1 MTASGLLAGLA
12 FPGGITGKSILAPLD
27 IFPTLFS
34 SFRYLDPQAGGVPQ
48 NHHIIDQA
56 TYDLPIQ
63 HLIYQSI
70 RQGILPWWDPYTYGG
85 RPLLAD
91 AHINGTD
98 PIRVLLYQLAPFIL
112 AYNWNLMLK
121 SILSGLGMFLLLRFL
136 GHPMVLSI
144 LLGLSFQFAG
154 CFALFFGHPWIQAS
168 FLYYP
173 FIWMSWSRKLS
184 VPGHRNQLV
193 GPGLCALV
201 FF

>member
-1 MTASGLLAGLA
+1 MGTKPDRHRSGRLKARLPVLFFLTASGLLAGLA

-85 RPLLAD
+85 
-91 AHINGTD
+91 
-98 PIRVLLYQLAPFIL
+98 APFGRCP
-112 AYNWNLMLK
+112 Y
-121 SILSGLGMFLLLRFL
+121 
-136 GHPMVLSI
+136 
-144 LLGLSFQFAG
+144 
-154 CFALFFGHPWIQAS
+154 
-168 FLYYP
+168 
-173 FIWMSWSRKLS
+173 
-184 VPGHRNQLV
+184 
-193 GPGLCALV
+193 
-201 FF
+201 